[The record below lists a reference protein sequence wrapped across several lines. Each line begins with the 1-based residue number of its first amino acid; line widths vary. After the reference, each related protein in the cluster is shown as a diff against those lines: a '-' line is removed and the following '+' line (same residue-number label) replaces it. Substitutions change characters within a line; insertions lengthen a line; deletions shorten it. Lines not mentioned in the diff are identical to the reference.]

1 MKINTFISLIVTGA
15 LFIFAGIFYFVA
27 NKNYSQSTLLI
38 KANSYFLENNF
49 FQSARYYKK
58 LISMGVKDDQI
69 YKKAATSLI
78 NIGDYNKAIF
88 YLNKISQTTD
98 KSEIYYNLAY
108 SYYTKSQ
115 LSNSKDEL
123 QQAISY
129 LEQAISINPKNEMA
143 YRLIG
148 DIYEN
153 NFSLSLARTWYQKA
167 IDEQISDGSEFYN
180 LIAYTY
186 FKENDFDKA
195 IQTYKQAIKIND
207 KNISAYHSLGTIYIQ
222 RLEFDKAEE
231 IYKKSLEIYSD
242 TVTPYLNLGFIYY
255 NKKDYSQALEY
266 YNKALEIDKNN
277 SFINYYIAKVY
288 RDMGEQEKAIQFF
301 KTSAYLG
308 NEDAI
313 KELDKIK
320 KGF

>member
-167 IDEQISDGSEFYN
+167 IDAQIADASEFYN

-186 FKENDFDKA
+186 FKENIFQKA
-195 IQTYKQAIKIND
+195 IETYEKAIKANN
-207 KNISAYHSLGTIYIQ
+207 KNVSAYYSLGTIYIQ
-222 RLEFDKAEE
+222 QENFDKAEN
-231 IYKKSLEIYSD
+231 IYKKSLDVYSD
-242 TVTPYLNLGFIYY
+242 TVTPYFNLGFICY
-255 NKKDYSQALEY
+255 KKQQYQQALNY
-266 YNKALEIDKNN
+266 YNKALEINKDD
-277 SFINYYIAKVY
+277 SFVNYYIAKVY
-288 RDMGEQEKAIQFF
+288 NDIGNKEKAIQFF
-301 KTSAYLG
+301 KTAAYLG
-308 NEDAI
+308 NDEAI
-313 KELDKIK
+313 KELENLTKS
-320 KGF
+320 F